1 MPHPL
6 DPATADE
13 LSGAVTALRS
23 AERTSERTFFGAAWA
38 LEPSRDAVAAF
49 DAGESVARVIRLVG
63 HDREQGQS
71 FEADVTDAVRQKSCA
86 TQQMKSSASAQPWLI
101 DVCQM

>member
-23 AERTSERTFFGAAWA
+23 AERTSARTFFGAAWA

-63 HDREQGQS
+63 HDLAVRENMS
-71 FEADVTDAVRQKSCA
+71 RRLDAVREPLALDK
-86 TQQMKSSASAQPWLI
+86 L
-101 DVCQM
+101 DR